1 MSSAAMVAVS
11 LIMTTLTLSVL
22 PPLCDAHGRL
32 MDPPARNS
40 MWRLGFNNPV
50 NYNDN
55 ELYCGGRMVQWLRN
69 SGKCGVCGDAYH
81 GKNDHE
87 AGGKYANGIITRS
100 FHEGDTIPVT
110 VHLTANHL
118 GWFEFRICPVNDPK
132 KRVTQKCLDKHQLK
146 RPDGKGMKY
155 FVPKGKYN
163 AFFNYTVQL
172 PPGLTC
178 KQCVIQWKYRTGN
191 TWDKDDKSG
200 LFCLGCGPQEE
211 FYNCADIEILPKGKK
226 SKWTKEQNMKP
237 STTQAPEEKKIKINV
252 QVESKHDMD
261 KKNLINKIAH
271 KTAEAATAKKPA
283 VKKQSNSIATN
294 PTSRR
299 KMKPKHP
306 QDVKYN
312 WRASTPWLMQRRNM
326 AGRRRL
332 GMRRKQLSQ
341 KMKSH
346 NNLSK
351 GRQQQ
356 PHPPK
361 VQNEPNVKQAKA
373 KPTTKTVEVK
383 HPVSRKPVRQTAP
396 ATPKTTPPRPKSTP
410 KPKPKT
416 QPRRTVTQAP
426 RAKVL
431 RGPSKSWL
439 ISSNKRQQSPF
450 RKPTR
455 PVKQTIRPIKH
466 TIRPVKQTPR
476 PIRQT
481 PRPVKQTIRPLVK
494 QTVLEIP
501 RSPVQNGRLIPKG
514 VTSTKTTTHNCVTEK
529 PQTNA
534 VKKTMRTPPP
544 RQDDTQPVHNNP
556 RKSDKQEYSQ
566 RSSNLGHQ
574 RVISFQPVPQQPL
587 VNHRQTLPS
596 HQSQGTYGNNQ
607 MSTMWWNQYQ
617 RPVNYFWDRPAV
629 TPLLKCRATIT
640 LGGGMD
646 EWCTANCNAN
656 FCPGGMC
663 MCQPDEP
670 SYPAF
675 SMFPG
680 QTQSWT
686 NTYRPR
692 LNEYTQ
698 ARASQSLSPFAPR
711 HQTVPHSIRT
721 QSQPQQHN
729 QQHGQQHNQQ
739 HSQQRTQQHSQQR
752 TQQRPQQRPQQRTRQ
767 QLHRQQPRRQ
777 PQMRSQSPK
786 QPSRS
791 IFSPPRERTPSHSTP
806 ARPSQNVWAQ
816 KGKYFC
822 RATGRYAGLKRFDDW
837 CSTNCMNVIC
847 PLLICECNSL

>member
-1 MSSAAMVAVS
+1 MSSAVVVVVS
-11 LIMTTLTLSVL
+11 FIMITLTLTLL

-81 GKNDHE
+81 GKNEHE

-100 FHEGDTIPVT
+100 FHEGDIIPVT

-155 FVPKGKYN
+155 YVPKGKYN

-211 FYNCADIEILPKGKK
+211 FYNCADVEILPKGAK

-237 STTQAPEEKKIKINV
+237 STTPAPEENAKVSV
-252 QVESKHDMD
+252 QVESKHDTD
-261 KKNLINKIAH
+261 KKNLINP
-271 KTAEAATAKKPA
+271 KTAEAATGKKPED
-283 VKKQSNSIATN
+283 VKKQRSSIATN

-299 KMKPKHP
+299 KLKPKHP

-326 AGRRRL
+326 ASRRRL
-332 GMRRKQLSQ
+332 GMRGKQLSQ
-341 KMKSH
+341 KMNQNNH

-351 GRQQQ
+351 GKRQQPNQ
-356 PHPPK
+356 PK
-361 VQNEPNVKQAKA
+361 VQNEANVKQTSKPT
-373 KPTTKTVEVK
+373 PTTKAPQVK
-383 HPVSRKPVRQTAP
+383 HPVSRKPVQQTAP
-396 ATPKTTPPRPKSTP
+396 ATPKPTPARTRSTP
-410 KPKPKT
+410 RSKLLT
-416 QPRRTVTQAP
+416 QPRRSVTKAP
-426 RAKVL
+426 RVKVL

-450 RKPTR
+450 RRPTR
-455 PVKQTIRPIKH
+455 PIKQTIRQVKQTRKPVKQTLRPIK
-466 TIRPVKQTPR
+466 QT
-476 PIRQT
+476 
-481 PRPVKQTIRPLVK
+481 VRPLVK

-501 RSPVQNGRLIPKG
+501 GSSVPSGRFIQNG
-514 VTSTKTTTHNCVTEK
+514 VTVTRTTAHNCVTEK
-529 PQTNA
+529 PETEA
-534 VKKTMRTPPP
+534 VKKVMRTPQP
-544 RQDDTQPVHNNP
+544 RQDNTHPAH
-556 RKSDKQEYSQ
+556 SDLRPAKKQVYGQ
-566 RSSNLGHQ
+566 SSSSLGHK
-574 RVISFQPVPQQPL
+574 RVISFQHVPQQSL
-587 VNHRQTLPS
+587 VNQRQTLPS
-596 HQSQGTYGNNQ
+596 HQSTGGYGNNQ

-663 MCQPDEP
+663 ICQPDEP

-675 SMFPG
+675 SMYPA
-680 QTQSWT
+680 QTQAWT

-692 LNEYTQ
+692 LNDYNTQ
-698 ARASQSLSPFAPR
+698 ARVSQSLSPFAPR
-711 HQTVPHSIRT
+711 HHTAPHSIHT
-721 QSQPQQHN
+721 QSNVQQPRQHVQQHTQQHPQQHN
-729 QQHGQQHNQQ
+729 QQHI
-739 HSQQRTQQHSQQR
+739 QQRTHQQLY
-752 TQQRPQQRPQQRTRQ
+752 RQ
-767 QLHRQQPRRQ
+767 QLRRQ
-777 PQMRSQSPK
+777 PQMHNQSPK
-786 QPSRS
+786 QSSRS
-791 IFSPPRERTPSHSTP
+791 IFSPPHERTPSHPTP
-806 ARPSQNVWAQ
+806 ARPSHNVWGQ
-816 KGKYFC
+816 KGKYYC